1 MELGIEGKVESKND
15 ISVNKYVKY
24 KVDVNID

>member
-1 MELGIEGKVESKND
+1 MELGIEGKVEYKND